1 MKFKAV
7 RLAKYDN
14 NILRALLSLRVDEIE
29 AGELQNDE
37 VLIKMEAAPCNPSDI
52 AFLRGGYNIVKPLP
66 AVPGFEG
73 TGMVTEAGNEAKGML
88 GKMVS
93 CFIQE
98 EGDGSWSEYFRT
110 RARNCIVMKPEMETG
125 QAACFSINPLTAYG
139 LFEMVKQKQAKA
151 FIQNAAGGQ
160 VPGFLRV
167 FARKHGIPVINL
179 VRKSDHAALLQ
190 EQGAENVLDT
200 TAENFTEVFQQLCSE
215 LKPSIAFDAV
225 AGESAG
231 SLLNALPNGGEVVV
245 YGGLSGS
252 AIAGIDPM
260 GIIFRQKSIRG
271 FNLNDFIAGLDR
283 SEFNVITDDLQDKF
297 IAGELKTEIQAVFS
311 LDRVIDGVKTYIR
324 NMSAGKVLFT
334 P

>member
-1 MKFKAV
+1 MKSKAV
-7 RLAKYDN
+7 LLTKYDN

-29 AGELQNDE
+29 TGELRDDE
-37 VLIKMEAAPCNPSDI
+37 VLIKMEATPCNPSDI
-52 AFLRGGYNIVKPLP
+52 AFLRGGYNIIKPLP

-73 TGMVTEAGNEAKGML
+73 TGIVAEAGEEAKVMI
-88 GKMVS
+88 GKRVS

-98 EGDGSWSEYFRT
+98 EGEGAWAEYFRT
-110 RARNCIVMKPEMETG
+110 KARNCIVMKPEMETG

-139 LFEMVKQKQAKA
+139 VFELVKQKHAKA

-167 FARKHGIPVINL
+167 FALKEGIRVINL
-179 VRKSDHAALLQ
+179 VRKNDHITLLQ
-190 EQGAENVLDT
+190 KQGAEHVLDT
-200 TAENFTEVFQQLCSE
+200 TGENFTEAFHQLCSE
-215 LKPSIAFDAV
+215 LKPSVAFDAI

-271 FNLNDFIAGLDR
+271 FNLNDWIAGLDR
-283 SEFNVITDDLQDKF
+283 SEFDRITNDLQKMF
-297 IAGELKTEIQAVFS
+297 ITGELKTEIQAVFPM
-311 LDRVIDGVKTYIR
+311 DRVIDGVKTYIR